1 MGKVINAVNRF
12 KPVLHVPGKTVI
24 NHDAYTVSY
33 DDGNEIHSITVPAN
47 SWTMYEL
54 RQPTDAPKISPAKM
68 AEMLDKFFGFTK
80 KEE

>member
-47 SWTMYEL
+47 SWTMYEFY
-54 RQPTDAPKISPAKM
+54 QPTEPIPPAKM
-68 AEMLDKFFGFTK
+68 AEMLDKLFGFTK